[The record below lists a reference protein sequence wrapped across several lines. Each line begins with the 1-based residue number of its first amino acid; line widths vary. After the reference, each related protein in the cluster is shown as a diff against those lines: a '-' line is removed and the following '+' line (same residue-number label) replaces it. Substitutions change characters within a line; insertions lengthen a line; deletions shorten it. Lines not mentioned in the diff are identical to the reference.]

1 MANMFTPFETLAV
14 KKVLDK
20 IEDHTANS
28 NNRNEDGSYTIQI
41 RKKKKKDLV
50 VKGGLLTQNG
60 RSISFSDLDHIEHG
74 WSSGY
79 IKLFMKNGEMFC
91 KFDDLCKN
99 RTMFIEDIKKRNIP
113 IEENKQIWMNDEEDR
128 SL

>member
-14 KKVLDK
+14 KKVMDK

-28 NNRNEDGSYTIQI
+28 NNKNEDGSYTI
-41 RKKKKKDLV
+41 
-50 VKGGLLTQNG
+50 
-60 RSISFSDLDHIEHG
+60 H
-74 WSSGY
+74 
-79 IKLFMKNGEMFC
+79 
-91 KFDDLCKN
+91 
-99 RTMFIEDIKKRNIP
+99 

>member
-1 MANMFTPFETLAV
+1 MFIV
-14 KKVLDK
+14 KGVMDAIDEHAK
-20 IEDHTANS
+20 NS
-28 NNRNEDGSYTIQI
+28 NQLNEDGSYTIHI
-41 RKKKKKDLV
+41 GLGHKKDLV

-60 RSISFSDLDHIEHG
+60 RTISFSDLDHIEHG

-99 RTMFIEDIKKRNIP
+99 RTMFIEDIKKRGIR
-113 IEENKQIWMNDEEDR
+113 IEENRQMWMNDEEDR

>member
-14 KKVLDK
+14 KKVMDK

-28 NNRNEDGSYTIQI
+28 NNRNEDGSYTIHI
-41 RKKKKKDLV
+41 GLGHKKDLV

>member
-1 MANMFTPFETLAV
+1 MANMFTPLDTFVV
-14 KKVLDK
+14 KKTLDK
-20 IEDHTANS
+20 IEEHTANS
-28 NNRNEDGSYTIQI
+28 NNRNEDGSYTIHI
-41 RKKKKKDLV
+41 GLGHKKDLV

-60 RSISFSDLDHIEHG
+60 RTVSFEELDHIEHT

-99 RTMFIEDIKKRNIP
+99 RTMFIEDIKERGIR
-113 IEENKQIWMNDEEDR
+113 IEENKQMWMNDEEDK